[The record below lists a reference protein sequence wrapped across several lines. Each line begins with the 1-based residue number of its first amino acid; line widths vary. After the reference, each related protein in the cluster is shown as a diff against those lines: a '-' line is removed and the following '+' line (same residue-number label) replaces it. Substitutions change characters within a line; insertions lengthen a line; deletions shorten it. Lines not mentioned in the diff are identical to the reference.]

1 MKKTADDWFEAY
13 GASHKNP
20 TNKNIHW
27 VCIPLI
33 VMSLIGLLWGVALE
47 VSPWANL
54 GVALVVGSVLYYLTL
69 SVQLAFGMLVI
80 TGGLIGGVLGLQAL
94 ESSFGVPLWGSS
106 LAIFVLAWVG
116 QFVGHKIEG
125 KKPSFFEDLQF
136 LMIGPLWLLG
146 HIYRKLNIR
155 Y

>member
-1 MKKTADDWFEAY
+1 MKKTADEWFEAY
-13 GASHKNP
+13 GESHQNP
-20 TNKNIHW
+20 TNKKIHW

-33 VMSLIGLLWGVALE
+33 VMSLIGLLWGVAAPGM
-47 VSPWANL
+47 PWLNL
-54 GVALVVGSVLYYLTL
+54 GVALVVGSVVYYLSL
-69 SVQLAFGMLVI
+69 SPKLAAGMLAV
-80 TGGLIGGVLGLQAL
+80 TAAMVAGVLGLQQL
-94 ESSFGVPLWGSS
+94 EPIGIPLWASS

-116 QFVGHKIEG
+116 QFIGHKIEG

-146 HIYRKLNIR
+146 HIYRRNNIR